1 MEQDVINNSIACVC
15 LIGLAKFVHDLIKQ
29 YLQEARKREQESSKR
44 EQDKNNFFSNLLQ
57 EAREDSRRREDKYM
71 ENMDK
76 FAITIDNLN
85 TNMVS
90 IKNNTEKLTERM
102 NYIEEDIKDIK
113 DVIKI
118 EEEKEN

>member
-1 MEQDVINNSIACVC
+1 MEQDIINNSIAGVC

-76 FAITIDNLN
+76 FAVAIDNLN

-90 IKNNTEKLTERM
+90 MKNNTEKLTERM

>member
-1 MEQDVINNSIACVC
+1 MEQEIVNVGIAGIC
-15 LIGLAKFVHDLIKQ
+15 LLGLAKFARDLVNQ
-29 YLQEARKREQESSKR
+29 YLHEASKR
-44 EQDKNNFFSNLLQ
+44 EEDRTHFFSNLLQ
-57 EAREDSRRREDKYM
+57 ESREDSRRREDKYM

-76 FAITIDNLN
+76 FAVAIDNLN

-90 IKNNTEKLTERM
+90 MKNNTEKLTERM
-102 NYIEEDIKDIK
+102 NCIEEDIKDIK